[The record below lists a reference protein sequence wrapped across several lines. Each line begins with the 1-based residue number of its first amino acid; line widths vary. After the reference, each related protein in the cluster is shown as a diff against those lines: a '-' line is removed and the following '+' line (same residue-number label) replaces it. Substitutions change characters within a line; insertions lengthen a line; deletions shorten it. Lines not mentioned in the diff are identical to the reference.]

1 MANLYRVRE
10 KTTAAGDTT
19 VFKMS
24 ADNVSGLSTV
34 ATSGSYNDLLN
45 KPSLT
50 FAIIAQVLGLT
61 EAQLNQLVALAKIT
75 TVNESQVAIDSNLQA
90 QSFDAQG

>member
-24 ADNVSGLSTV
+24 TDNVSGLSTV
-34 ATSGSYNDLLN
+34 ATSGSYNDLSD
-45 KPSLT
+45 KPVLT
-50 FAIIAQVLGLT
+50 PAVIAQVLGLT
-61 EAQLNQLVALAKIT
+61 ETQLAQLVALAKIT
-75 TVNESQVAIDSNLQA
+75 TVDTTTVTLNSNLKT
-90 QSFDAQG
+90 QSYDTN

>member
-24 ADNVSGLSTV
+24 VDNVSGLSTV

-75 TVNESQVAIDSNLQA
+75 TVNESQVAINSNLQA

>member
-24 ADNVSGLSTV
+24 VDNVSGLSTV

-75 TVNESQVAIDSNLQA
+75 TVNESQVASNSNLQA
-90 QSFDAQG
+90 QSFEAQG